1 MLALVAAAAIQLTCG
16 PAPDVMSALSSKYG
30 ERPAWTGRAQN
41 GVYVLIESRK
51 GTWTLLL
58 MPSRDVACG
67 VDSGINSK
75 PVFGEPA

>member
-1 MLALVAAAAIQLTCG
+1 MLALVAAAAIHLNCG
-16 PAPDVMSALSSKYG
+16 PAPDVLAAMASKYG
-30 ERPAWTGRAQN
+30 ERPVWSGRAQN
-41 GVYVLIESRK
+41 GVYVLMESRK

-75 PVFGEPA
+75 PVFGQPA